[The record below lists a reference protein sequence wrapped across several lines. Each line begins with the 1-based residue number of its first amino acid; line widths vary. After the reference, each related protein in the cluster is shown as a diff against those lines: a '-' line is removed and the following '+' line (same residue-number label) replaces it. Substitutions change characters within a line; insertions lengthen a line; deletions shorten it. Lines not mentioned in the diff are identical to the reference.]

1 MTSSQWRRD
10 QVNSEQAVNE
20 EYLHKATRQR
30 ESFLDRAHGV
40 STPRNSIWS
49 ASSPKIPGSARA
61 PIRPLTGR
69 VVLDYEDP
77 DLGASFYV
85 GSWYTEL
92 DHAVVISWTAPSA
105 RLLFTGRDSSW
116 HDPDPRR
123 LLAGRR
129 FQHEGEVIVDF
140 RDDVEP
146 SADAATVFT
155 PRTRSLAVAPPP
167 ASRAPD
173 GDPVTTTEPTPP
185 IHTPDV
191 DPAGDPPRPEEPT
204 ITPAGPP
211 SQRRTEDVPEPP
223 QKPIK
228 TEPPSDEP
236 PPVGAPAPDPTPPA
250 ADRLRA
256 RDLVMEEIEKP
267 RSDRLH
273 SVLGTLQPDQDRL
286 VTSPATEHLAVQGHP
301 GTGKTI
307 VATHRAAYLTHLDHD
322 RDPSQAHVR
331 LTSVGLVGPTD
342 VWASYVRQ
350 VLDDI
355 GAHGVEVI
363 SMQRLIRELSGRLD
377 HPLHHKDE
385 RYFHSDAKN
394 VVLANETARRLKADL
409 SRVPNRKRQ
418 MRIIAEDIINACRT
432 DRSVADR
439 LDDEQHRAWLAE
451 ARNYDSARRDKSY
464 LLFLAGIGM
473 SIDLCGNK
481 GRYQHLIVDEVQDI
495 RPAEWWILSTLLRR
509 GGRWSLFGDMNQR
522 RADHTSGTWEH
533 LLQDVLELDRSDGTE
548 LGYEVLATGYRSTRQ
563 ILRYASGLLSPGQ
576 ASPVALRDGPDPTI
590 RRVGPKQLISAAH
603 EESERLADEFS
614 DGTVAV
620 IAWDVD
626 HLNAIQ
632 SLCLKAGWRQ
642 AEGDPWT
649 LHHPPS
655 DSRARLRLARPVF
668 ARGLEFDGV
677 VVVEPADFRPNL
689 GRHGSLYTALTRANQ
704 ELVVVYS
711 TALPKELKRK

>member
-1 MTSSQWRRD
+1 MTSSQWRQD

-20 EYLHKATRQR
+20 EYLHKAKRQQR
-30 ESFLDRAHGV
+30 SFLDRAHGV
-40 STPRNSIWS
+40 STPRNTIWS
-49 ASSPKIPGSARA
+49 ASTPRIPGSARA
-61 PIRPLTGR
+61 SIGPLTGR
-69 VVLDYEDP
+69 VALDYEDP

-85 GSWYTEL
+85 GDYYTEL
-92 DHAVVISWTAPSA
+92 DQAVVISWIAKSA
-105 RLLFTGRDSSW
+105 RLLFAGRDSSW

-123 LLAGRR
+123 RLAGRR
-129 FQHEGEVIVDF
+129 FRHDGDVIVDF

-146 SADAATVFT
+146 SADAATVFASRS
-155 PRTRSLAVAPPP
+155 RTLDVARPP
-167 ASRAPD
+167 ARRAPD
-173 GDPVTTTEPTPP
+173 GDPATTTEPTPP

-204 ITPAGPP
+204 ITSAAPP

-223 QKPIK
+223 HKPIEA
-228 TEPPSDEP
+228 EPPRNEP
-236 PPVGAPAPDPTPPA
+236 PPVGAPTAPTPPA

-256 RDLVMEEIEKP
+256 RGLVMEEIAKP

-273 SVLGTLQPDQDRL
+273 SVLRTLQPDQHRL

-342 VWASYVRQ
+342 AWASYVRQ

-409 SRVPNRKRQ
+409 SRVSDRKRRMQ
-418 MRIIAEDIINACRT
+418 IVAEGIIDACRT

-451 ARNYDSARRDKSY
+451 ARNYVGARRDKSY

-522 RADHTSGTWEH
+522 RADHTSGTWE
-533 LLQDVLELDRSDGTE
+533 
-548 LGYEVLATGYRSTRQ
+548 
-563 ILRYASGLLSPGQ
+563 
-576 ASPVALRDGPDPTI
+576 
-590 RRVGPKQLISAAH
+590 
-603 EESERLADEFS
+603 
-614 DGTVAV
+614 
-620 IAWDVD
+620 
-626 HLNAIQ
+626 
-632 SLCLKAGWRQ
+632 
-642 AEGDPWT
+642 
-649 LHHPPS
+649 
-655 DSRARLRLARPVF
+655 
-668 ARGLEFDGV
+668 
-677 VVVEPADFRPNL
+677 
-689 GRHGSLYTALTRANQ
+689 
-704 ELVVVYS
+704 
-711 TALPKELKRK
+711 